1 VQKLV
6 WILLNKRPVWFHLSP
21 LGLFMLNIFNSLS
34 KRTSSFLFLIA
45 LIFLMTVGAAGYSFY
60 ETQKKTLNV
69 EQEKIYIPLRR
80 WIWFTGIL
88 VGAVIL
94 LGTAGVGL
102 VLRRQNRPV
111 QRDRPSEK
119 EQITLA
125 HNPDYL
131 TQRANELILLL
142 DQNMKVAGEVDRAMA
157 PVEDSAQESL
167 QPNPFKVRFFE
178 TSSEVE
184 SREHS
189 VQRREGEPLET
200 TDPHED
206 DTTLLI
212 GSSSRMAEA
221 EGRRFYQSILQD
233 INLTEQELTQIELG
247 KSKGRYRIVSEFASD
262 WTYWKGPDK
271 EVFYVSPACE
281 EISGVTPQEFYKSPE
296 LMESIVHPDD
306 QSFWER
312 HSHEE
317 LDEKNP
323 GPMEF
328 RILTNRGETR
338 WVSHFCKPVHDHN
351 GKFLGVCGSNR
362 DITSQKRAEEALK
375 IKTEELLR
383 SNAELEQFAYVAS
396 HDLQTPLRA
405 ISGYIKLLSDRYE
418 GKLDSDAQR
427 FIQRT
432 IDNVARMQ
440 RLINDLLTYSRLTTR
455 GHPFEPTDCNAVL
468 NEVMDMLHPWV
479 EESGGTIT
487 HGTLPTVMGDRGQ
500 LAQLFQ
506 NLIGNAI
513 KFRHTDPPNV
523 HFDAQASDKDWLFS
537 VKDNGI
543 GIDPQYSERIFL
555 IFQRLHTIDKYPG
568 TGIGLA
574 ICKKIVEHH
583 GGWIWVESKL
593 GEGSTFKFTIP
604 DQGGNR
610 S

>member
-1 VQKLV
+1 
-6 WILLNKRPVWFHLSP
+6 
-21 LGLFMLNIFNSLS
+21 MLNIFHSLL
-34 KRTSSFLFLIA
+34 KRTSFSLFLVA

-60 ETQKKTLNV
+60 ETQKKTV
-69 EQEKIYIPLRR
+69 IVDQEEVYIPLRR

-102 VLRRQNRPV
+102 VLRLRNRPL
-111 QRDRPSEK
+111 QRNRQSDT

-131 TQRANELILLL
+131 TKRANELILLL
-142 DQNMKVAGEVDRAMA
+142 DQNMKGTGEVERAMA
-157 PVEDSAQESL
+157 PGKDSAHESL
-167 QPNPFKVRFFE
+167 QANPLKVQFFE
-178 TSSEVE
+178 TSSEAE
-184 SREHS
+184 SREHC

-200 TDPHED
+200 TGPHEG
-206 DTTLLI
+206 DTRLLI
-212 GSSSRMAEA
+212 GNGSRMAEA

-233 INLTEQELTQIELG
+233 INLTERELTQIELG

-262 WTYWKGPDK
+262 WTYWKGSDK

-281 EISGVTPQEFYKSPE
+281 EVSGFTPQEFYKSPE
-296 LMESIVHPDD
+296 LMESVVHPDD
-306 QSFWER
+306 RSLWEK

-440 RLINDLLTYSRLTTR
+440 RLINDLLSYSRLTTR
-455 GHPFEPTDCNAVL
+455 GHPFERTDCNAVL
-468 NEVMDMLHPWV
+468 NEVIDMLHPLV
-479 EESGGTIT
+479 EESRGVIT
-487 HGTLPTVMGDRGQ
+487 HGTLPTVMGDGGQ

-506 NLIGNAI
+506 NLIANAI
-513 KFRHTDPPNV
+513 KFHDTEPPQV
-523 HFDAQASDKDWLFS
+523 HIDAQRLDKEWLFS

-543 GIDPQYSERIFL
+543 GIDPHYSERIFL
-555 IFQRLHTIDKYPG
+555 IFQRLHTVDTYPG

-574 ICKKIVEHH
+574 ICKKIVERH
-583 GGWIWVESKL
+583 GGRIWVESKA

-604 DQGGNR
+604 DQGGSR

>member
-1 VQKLV
+1 MFKIFQ
-6 WILLNKRPVWFHLSP
+6 RP
-21 LGLFMLNIFNSLS
+21 S
-34 KRTSSFLFLIA
+34 KKTYCSLFLIVLLFSMA
-45 LIFLMTVGAAGYSFY
+45 VGTVGYSFY

-69 EQEKIYIPLRR
+69 DQGEMVVPLRR
-80 WIWFTGIL
+80 WAWFTGIL

-94 LGTAGVGL
+94 LGTASVGL
-102 VLRRQNRPV
+102 LIHRQSRQPRENGQP
-111 QRDRPSEK
+111 K
-119 EQITLA
+119 TEQMALT
-125 HNPDYL
+125 HNPDYF
-131 TQRANELILLL
+131 TKHANELILLL
-142 DQNMKVAGEVDRAMA
+142 DQNMKVAEDTNQT
-157 PVEDSAQESL
+157 VEPLEDATHESP
-167 QPNPFKVRFFE
+167 QPNPFKVKDFE
-178 TSSEVE
+178 TSSQVK
-184 SREHS
+184 SQEHS
-189 VQRREGEPLET
+189 VESLEEDVLET
-200 TDPHED
+200 ADQHED

-212 GSSSRMAEA
+212 GNSSRMAEA
-221 EGRRFYQSILQD
+221 EGRRFYQSILRD
-233 INLTEQELTQIELG
+233 INLTERELTQIELD

-281 EISGVTPQEFYKSPE
+281 EISGYTPQEFYKSPE

-306 QSFWER
+306 RSFLER

-328 RILTNRGETR
+328 RILTNQGETR

-351 GKFLGVCGSNR
+351 GTFLGVCGSNR

-405 ISGYIKLLSDRYE
+405 ISGYSKLLSDRYE
-418 GKLDSDAQR
+418 GKLDSEAQR
-427 FIQRT
+427 FLQRT
-432 IDNVARMQ
+432 IDNVNRMQ
-440 RLINDLLTYSRLTTR
+440 RLINDLLTYSRLNTC
-455 GHPFEPTDCNAVL
+455 GHPFKPTDCNAVL
-468 NEVMDMLHPWV
+468 NEVIDMLHPLV
-479 EESGGTIT
+479 EESGGVIT
-487 HGTLPTVMGDRGQ
+487 RGTLPTVMGDSSQ

-513 KFRHTDPPNV
+513 KFHNTEPP
-523 HFDAQASDKDWLFS
+523 HIQIDAQPLDNAWLFS

-543 GIDPQYSERIFL
+543 GIDLHYSERIFL
-555 IFQRLHTIDKYPG
+555 IFQRLHTIDKYLG

-574 ICKKIVEHH
+574 ICKKIVERHE
-583 GGWIWVESKL
+583 GRIWVESKV

-604 DQGGNR
+604 DQGGH
-610 S
+610 

>member
-1 VQKLV
+1 
-6 WILLNKRPVWFHLSP
+6 
-21 LGLFMLNIFNSLS
+21 MLNIFHSLS
-34 KRTSSFLFLIA
+34 KRTLSSLFLIA
-45 LIFLMTVGAAGYSFY
+45 LILFVTVGAVGYSFY
-60 ETQKKTLNV
+60 ETQKKTLKV
-69 EQEKIYIPLRR
+69 DQQEIYIPLHR

-102 VLRRQNRPV
+102 VLCHQNRPF
-111 QRDRPSEK
+111 QRDRQFET
-119 EQITLA
+119 EQMTLA

-142 DQNMKVAGEVDRAMA
+142 DQNMKVTGEVDRAMA
-157 PVEDSAQESL
+157 PGEDFAHKPF
-167 QPNPFKVRFFE
+167 QPDPPKVQFFE
-178 TSSEVE
+178 TTSEVE
-184 SREHS
+184 PRNHS
-189 VQRREGEPLET
+189 VQRPEREPLEK
-200 TDPHED
+200 TDPHEN

-212 GSSSRMAEA
+212 GNGFRMAEA

-262 WTYWKGPDK
+262 WTYWKGSDK
-271 EVFYVSPACE
+271 EIFYVSPACE
-281 EISGVTPQEFYKSPE
+281 EISGFTPQAFYKSPE
-296 LMESIVHPDD
+296 LMESVVHPDD
-306 QSFWER
+306 RSFWEK

-328 RILTNRGETR
+328 RIVTNRGEIR

-375 IKTEELLR
+375 IKSEELLR

-418 GKLDSDAQR
+418 GKLDSDAQH

-455 GHPFEPTDCNAVL
+455 AHPFEPTDCNAVL
-468 NEVMDMLHPWV
+468 NEVIEMMLPLV
-479 EESGGTIT
+479 EESRGVIT
-487 HGTLPTVMGDRGQ
+487 HGTLPTVMGDGGQ

-506 NLIGNAI
+506 NLIGNAL
-513 KFRHTDPPNV
+513 KFHDTEPPRV
-523 HFDAQASDKDWLFS
+523 HMDAQRLDKDWLFS

-555 IFQRLHTIDKYPG
+555 IFQRLHTIDTYPG

-574 ICKKIVEHH
+574 ICKKIAERH
-583 GGWIWVESKL
+583 GGRIWVESNVEK
-593 GEGSTFKFTIP
+593 GSTFKFTIP
-604 DQGGNR
+604 DQGDSR